1 MWGDKM
7 DKIVKINYERW
18 LNSPRVSNEDKE
30 TLRKMSE
37 IERSDAFF
45 KDLEFGTAG
54 LRGVLGPGT
63 NRMNEHVVKK
73 ATVAFGLYIKEKF
86 KDGTKKGVALS
97 HDNRHHSR
105 DFTLEASKILNDMG
119 IDTYI
124 FDSLRPTP
132 ELSYAVRYQ
141 GCVGGIMITASHNP
155 KEYNGYKVYDETGCQ
170 IVPLKI
176 ARLIEIIGE
185 LPDELSIAVPSV
197 EEKGVEHTFA
207 KDVDDTYVKLVEGI
221 QINPDLNKKNF
232 KIVYTPNHG
241 TSYVNAM
248 RVFKDL
254 GYEVYPVLSQ
264 CDPDPDFSGT
274 LSPNPEDP
282 RSFIEPIKLAKK
294 IDADLICMTDPD
306 GDRVGLATKLSNGE
320 YRLLTGNESA
330 AILLDYILSER
341 KKRGDLP
348 KDGVVYNTVV
358 TSSLGA
364 KIATSYGVKTES
376 FLTGFKYIGERIHH
390 YEELGKGPEFLF
402 GYEESYGCLIAP
414 FVRDKDGIQ
423 AILMY
428 CEMALFYH
436 QKGFNL
442 VDVYDSLAKR
452 YGYYRSK
459 LFNIYFN
466 GEAGAKKMKEIMEEI
481 EEHPLTSL
489 LGNKIKYFEDYFKLQ
504 KKDLDN
510 GKTYP
515 IENLMV
521 GDLVKFIFED
531 NTNIA
536 IRPSGTEPKC
546 KFYIEVVGK
555 NEKDTEGVD
564 EKYYEALLKRY
575 KIDAQ

>member
-1 MWGDKM
+1 M